1 MLRKICTAAFF
12 LEAIQYIDMAQI
24 LGPLRFVVRTAAQ
37 PMPEANMAPH
47 GIVCKH
53 KTPEKSFGVGL
64 THAGKRSLQH
74 LKWSCGQPAPPPVKV
89 PIPLE
94 ASLSWGIVSQVPG
107 DGVSHRIHQSNKN
120 SWCHHDSW
128 KWQSTL

>member
-1 MLRKICTAAFF
+1 MLRKICIAAFF
-12 LEAIQYIDMAQI
+12 LEAIEYIDMAQI

-74 LKWSCGQPAPPPVKV
+74 LKWSCHSV
-89 PIPLE
+89 
-94 ASLSWGIVSQVPG
+94 ASL
-107 DGVSHRIHQSNKN
+107 
-120 SWCHHDSW
+120 HH
-128 KWQSTL
+128 LL